1 MHDMR
6 VHLDRRTPLGASA
19 AEVWAHATSI
29 DGINREMAPWL
40 RMTAPSGLDTLT
52 LDDAAGA
59 LGTPLFT
66 SVVLFGGVVPV
77 ERMRVTIA
85 ELEPGRR
92 FVERSPMLA
101 LRGWRHERVVEPHDG
116 GCLVIDRV
124 SFEPRVAAT
133 APLAR
138 AAIGAFFAHRHRQLG
153 RLFNGRARS

>member
-1 MHDMR
+1 MR
-6 VHLDRRTPLGASA
+6 PVRVAIERSTPLAASA
-19 AEVWAHATSI
+19 AEVWRHATSI

-40 RMTAPSGLDTLT
+40 RMTAPRSADGLT
-52 LDDAAGA
+52 LDAAAGA
-59 LGTPLFT
+59 LGEPLFT
-66 SVVLFGGVVPV
+66 SVVLLGGVVPV

-92 FVERSPMLA
+92 FVERSPMLG
-101 LRGWRHERVVEPHDG
+101 LRGWRHERIVEPHAA

-124 SFEPRVAAT
+124 SFEPRVAA
-133 APLAR
+133 AGSLAR